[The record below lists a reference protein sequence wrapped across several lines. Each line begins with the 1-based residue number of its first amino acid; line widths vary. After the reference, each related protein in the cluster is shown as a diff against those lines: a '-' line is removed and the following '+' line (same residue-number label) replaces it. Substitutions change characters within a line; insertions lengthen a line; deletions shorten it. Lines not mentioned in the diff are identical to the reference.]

1 MFAFSPAARTALLL
15 ALCCAAPAVY
25 AVGTAAGSDITNTA
39 SATFTDPGGTPR
51 TVSSNTAT
59 LRVDEILDVTVVAN
73 DAANVAVTTPA
84 SDRVLS
90 FTVTNTGNG
99 SETYML
105 STVANLGGDQFDPSN
120 VRIYLDDGDNVF
132 NSATDTLLVAGS
144 NDPVLAADASVR
156 IFVVSDIPSSL
167 SDGDTGL
174 VRLVAESKTAKTQTP
189 AVIDTPGTAFAG
201 LGTNGGDAV
210 VGSTQA
216 YASKDNGYAVAQV
229 ATSLAKSQS
238 VLDPFGNANAVP
250 GAVITYTLTFTA
262 SGSGN
267 LTGAKIVDAIPAGTS
282 YQPGTLTLDSVGLTD
297 GSDADAGLYTGSQ
310 VEVSLPDP
318 LPAPATHTV
327 TFQVKIN

>member
-15 ALCCAAPAVY
+15 ALCCAAPTVY

-51 TVSSNTAT
+51 TVNSNTAT
-59 LRVDEILDVTVVAN
+59 LRVDEILDVTLVAN
-73 DAANVAVTTPA
+73 DAANVSVTTPA

-105 STVANLGGDQFDPSN
+105 STVANLSGDQFDPSN

-144 NDPVLAADASVR
+144 NDPVLAADGSIRV
-156 IFVVSDIPSSL
+156 FVVSDIAASL

-174 VRLVAESKTAKTQTP
+174 VRLVAESKTAQETP
-189 AVIDTPGTAFAG
+189 GLETPGTAFAG
-201 LGTNGGDAV
+201 KGTNGGDAV

-216 YASKDNGYAVAQV
+216 YASKDSGYVVAQV
-229 ATSLAKSQS
+229 ATSLVKSQS

-262 SGSGN
+262 TGTGS
-267 LTGAKIVDAIPAGTS
+267 LTGAKIVDAIPTGTS
-282 YQPGTLTLDSVGLTD
+282 YQPGSLTLDSVGLSD
-297 GSDADAGLYTGSQ
+297 GSDADAGTYTGSQ
-310 VEVSLPDP
+310 IEVGLPDP
-318 LPAPATHTV
+318 LPAPASHTV
-327 TFQVKIN
+327 TFQVKID